1 MAGSVLQGK
10 GFAVSFSH
18 REITAWG
25 GLAPFKRMLNSMGFR
40 EGAGWGLR
48 GPKSNRGCAP
58 LQLIEQFIASIG
70 CRVCRFVH
78 AETVRMDG
86 ALVRLFGWITAT
98 GHRPQG
104 HRAIVRS
111 LRQAR
116 RRMAAC
122 RGLSPVLRQ
131 DQRTQAGDAGGF
143 GLMNRVAACDTAKV
157 DFFWKALL
165 TTKELSWAR

>member
-1 MAGSVLQGK
+1 MAMAGSVLQGK

-25 GLAPFKRMLNSMGFR
+25 GLAPFKRMLNSMGFL

-86 ALVRLFGWITAT
+86 ALARLFGWIKAA
-98 GHRPQG
+98 GHKAIMRLFG
-104 HRAIVRS
+104 RFDRRADECPHAEVYRRCFGKISAFKQVS
-111 LRQAR
+111 L
-116 RRMAAC
+116 
-122 RGLSPVLRQ
+122 
-131 DQRTQAGDAGGF
+131 
-143 GLMNRVAACDTAKV
+143 V
-157 DFFWKALL
+157 DFG
-165 TTKELSWAR
+165 